1 MMKKAEDPLQ
11 DREGTI
17 QEPAEGQEE
26 TAAPDRSAEVA
37 SQESRIAALEREV
50 QAEKEQNGKFRDEL
64 LRRAA
69 EFENFRKQKER
80 EAVMASQRA
89 TDNVLRDLLTLV
101 DDVERV
107 LANVP
112 EPEEIPAAAKP
123 YIDGVELLK
132 KNLDRWLESKW
143 VKPIEAIGMKLDV
156 DFHEAIS
163 QIEHPDAEPET
174 IVEQYQTG
182 YLLGDRVLRHAKV
195 IVAR

>member
-1 MMKKAEDPLQ
+1 LQ

-132 KNLDRWLESKW
+132 KNLDRWLESKG

>member
-17 QEPAEGQEE
+17 QEHTEGQAG
-26 TAAPDRSAEVA
+26 TAAADQSAAVETP
-37 SQESRIAALEREV
+37 ESRIAGLEREV

-132 KNLDRWLESKW
+132 KNLDRWLESKG